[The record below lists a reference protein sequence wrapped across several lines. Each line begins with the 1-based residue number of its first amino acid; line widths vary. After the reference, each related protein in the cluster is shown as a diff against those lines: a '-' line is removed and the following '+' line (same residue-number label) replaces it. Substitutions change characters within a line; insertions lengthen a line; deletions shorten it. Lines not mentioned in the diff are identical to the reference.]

1 MVHYHDRKFII
12 GVVILDSD
20 MHIKNILQYYFQY
33 SLSGPLICRIQEV
46 LESPNR
52 SVAGRSDQNP
62 KHGHTQ
68 KRMNQH
74 SITHT
79 STSGLHTILF

>member
-1 MVHYHDRKFII
+1 M
-12 GVVILDSD
+12 
-20 MHIKNILQYYFQY
+20 
-33 SLSGPLICRIQEV
+33 GPLICRIQEV

-68 KRMNQH
+68 ERMNQH
-74 SITHT
+74 SITHA
-79 STSGLHTILF
+79 SGLHTTFLKVDELPTSSLSNEPCKAKTARP